1 MSERMVQHKS
11 STLTWRSEMNK
22 SKSQRQPQLATGVLS
37 TSGEEGI
44 RTLGEVSPTQHFQ
57 CCTIDHSATSPAPC
71 ILLARGV

>member
-37 TSGEEGI
+37 TSGEEG
-44 RTLGEVSPTQHFQ
+44 TLRHASQPCPT
-57 CCTIDHSATSPAPC
+57 
-71 ILLARGV
+71 LLALNNPGTRKHLETPRVL